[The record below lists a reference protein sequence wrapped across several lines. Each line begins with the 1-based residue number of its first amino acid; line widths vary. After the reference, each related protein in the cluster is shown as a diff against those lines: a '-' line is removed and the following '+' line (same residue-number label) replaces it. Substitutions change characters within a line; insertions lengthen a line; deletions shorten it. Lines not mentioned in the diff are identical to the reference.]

1 MKRILMKYFIFSIII
16 LCMTS
21 CGMQQYDMESMSGR
35 FEGVERAKNP
45 LSIYMLL
52 DLNKDSTCVYES
64 IMDLSRN
71 TCQGKWN
78 ILNNRMIYITCN
90 DNPILSD
97 IEKAL
102 QCGDYIEDSLQ
113 IKVLSKNKLKIGNA
127 ILKRK

>member
-1 MKRILMKYFIFSIII
+1 MKYCIFSIII

-45 LSIYMLL
+45 LSIYILL

-71 TCQGKWN
+71 TCQGKWG
-78 ILNNRMIYITCN
+78 IVNNCVINITCN
-90 DNPILSD
+90 NNPILSD